1 MKPAFNLE
9 RKYRVTMLTREEW
22 TRGPATPVVMG
33 LVWFTDGSRTKE
45 GNGAVVCGKSLGRR
59 LRISLENM
67 LQFFRLRYVLSS
79 PMFMKFK

>member
-22 TRGPATPVVMG
+22 TTGQATPVVNG
-33 LVWFTDGSRTKE
+33 LVWLNDGSRTTK
-45 GNGAVVCGKSLGRR
+45 GMGAGVYGKSLGRR

-67 LQFFRLRYVLSS
+67 LQFFRPR
-79 PMFMKFK
+79 